1 MSYTKVSYTR
11 PSSFI
16 ESIAFDN
23 EGKVYF
29 SFFDKNVINV
39 YFKEEMKEI
48 ILPETYKKC
57 YMIHVKDN
65 KILIINYKT
74 SGYGIL
80 ENEKFTEF
88 EPIFEPKEE
97 IIALSHATD
106 ENNKP
111 YVHFGML
118 SEKSRYSSIFIF
130 EDDQFKELYKFYMPE
145 FELLNFAIMKNNLY
159 CFTRNSIEIYN
170 KNEKISSI
178 PIKNEITP
186 AFCVKDNVI
195 YFGLKYSYSSIGMF
209 KNGEYSKI
217 KIRDIKNN
225 LSNVKSLAV
234 GKNEEIYMLSLV
246 EYINK
251 VCSHKDID
259 TEYKDIDAEIGERI
273 ITYEFG
279 VYNTSYHMLRTVDP
293 CDMLK
298 LTNDGKIVIGE
309 RNHCLIYE
317 PVKK

>member
-1 MSYTKVSYTR
+1 MSYTEISYTR

-23 EGKVYF
+23 EGKIYF
-29 SFFDKNVINV
+29 SFVGKNIINV

-48 ILPETYKKC
+48 ILPETYKRC
-57 YMIHVKDN
+57 YMVHIKDN
-65 KILIINYKT
+65 KILIINHKT

-97 IIALSHATD
+97 LIDLSHTTD
-106 ENNKP
+106 ENNKL

-118 SEKSRYSSIFIF
+118 SENSRYSSIFIF
-130 EDDQFKELYKFYMPE
+130 EDDQFKEYCKFYIP
-145 FELLNFAIMKNNLY
+145 FEVLNFAIMKNNLY
-159 CFTRNSIEIYN
+159 CFTHNSIEIYTKN
-170 KNEKISSI
+170 KKISSI
-178 PIKNEITP
+178 PIKHEITR

-195 YFGLKYSYSSIGMF
+195 YFGLKYSNIIGMF

-217 KIRDIKNN
+217 KIRNIKNN
-225 LSNVKSLAV
+225 LSHVKSLAV

-251 VCSHKDID
+251 ICSHKDID
-259 TEYKDIDAEIGERI
+259 TEYLDIDAEIGERI

-317 PVKK
+317 PIKK